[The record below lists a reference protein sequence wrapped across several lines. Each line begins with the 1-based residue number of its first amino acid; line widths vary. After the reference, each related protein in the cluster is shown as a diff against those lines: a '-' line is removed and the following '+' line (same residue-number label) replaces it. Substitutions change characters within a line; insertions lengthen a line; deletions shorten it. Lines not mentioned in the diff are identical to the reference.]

1 MLVLSRK
8 PGECIYI
15 GEDISVKIVR
25 IDGRQVRVMIDAP
38 KEIPIVREELLQR
51 QFEVSLSAEC
61 ADAPA
66 G

>member
-15 GEDISVKIVR
+15 GNDISVTIVR

-51 QFEVSLSAEC
+51 QLEVSLSPEC

>member
-15 GEDISVKIVR
+15 GEDISVTIVR

-38 KEIPIVREELLQR
+38 KEIPIVREELLKR
-51 QFEVSLSAEC
+51 QLEPALSAEC
-61 ADAPA
+61 ANVPA